1 MSPTETSS
9 NTKRE
14 IEIEISAEEVAR
26 ETETLI
32 GKYQK
37 LASIPGETNDGV
49 LLAGTFASI
58 LLSDSPIDPLPEAL
72 RRPRLADQARHY
84 LIEVAPGR
92 TAAFRRHAQDPDVQ
106 IRSGIADVLGLA
118 GDVTALPIV
127 EAMVRDRDPQVAMAA
142 QRAVARLQAIQSA
155 T

>member
-1 MSPTETSS
+1 
-9 NTKRE
+9 
-14 IEIEISAEEVAR
+14 
-26 ETETLI
+26 
-32 GKYQK
+32 
-37 LASIPGETNDGV
+37 
-49 LLAGTFASI
+49 
-58 LLSDSPIDPLPEAL
+58 
-72 RRPRLADQARHY
+72 
-84 LIEVAPGR
+84 
-92 TAAFRRHAQDPDVQ
+92 VQ